1 MAAANQT
8 LIITDI
14 KEELPGVKIFTL
26 ASDPAHPISY
36 KAGQYLTLLYPF
48 NTDIRRSYSI
58 TSAPSLPEALAIGVK
73 RISNGLFSRY
83 LIDAAKPGDVVETIG
98 AGGFFILPDDLAAY
112 KQVFFLAAGSG
123 ITPIYSL
130 IKELL
135 ASHQHLTAILIYSN
149 RSAQET
155 MLLSTLK
162 ELANKYAD
170 RFKIEFLFSD
180 NPNLLKARLYR
191 ESLVQLILKHK
202 NGPSGQLLAYIC
214 GPQEYMRMCTY
225 GLHAAGLPNT
235 NIKKEIFNTSL
246 ATPRLLPPNT
256 EPHLVKLT
264 WQQEQ
269 ISFPVQYPTTILQAA
284 KKVGLRLPFS
294 CEAGYCGNCVAQCV
308 AGKVWMTNNE
318 VLTEKDL
325 TRGLVLT
332 CVGYPLNEVS
342 LHI

>member
-14 KEELPGVKIFTL
+14 KEDIPGVKIFTL
-26 ASDPAHPISY
+26 ASAHPISY
-36 KAGQYLTLLYPF
+36 KAGQYLTLIYPF

-58 TSAPSLPEALAIGVK
+58 TSAPSLPETLAIGVK
-73 RISNGLFSRY
+73 RIPNGLFSRY

-112 KQVFFLAAGSG
+112 KQVIFLAAGSG

-135 ASHQHLTAILIYSN
+135 VRHQHLTAILIYSN

-155 MLLSTLK
+155 IFLNALK
-162 ELANKYAD
+162 ELANKYTD

-202 NGPSGQLLAYIC
+202 NGLPGQLLAYIC

-225 GLHAAGLPNT
+225 GLHAAGLPDT
-235 NIKKEIFNTSL
+235 NIKKEIFNNSL
-246 ATPRLLPPNT
+246 AIPRLLPPNT

-284 KKVGLRLPFS
+284 KKAGLRLPFS

-308 AGKVWMTNNE
+308 AGKVWMANNE

-325 TRGLVLT
+325 ARGLVLT